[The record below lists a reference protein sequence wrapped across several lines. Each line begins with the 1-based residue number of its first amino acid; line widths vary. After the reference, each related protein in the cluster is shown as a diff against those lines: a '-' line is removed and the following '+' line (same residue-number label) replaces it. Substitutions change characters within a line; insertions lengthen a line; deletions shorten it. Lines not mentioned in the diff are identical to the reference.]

1 MNKIIN
7 NYLFWMLATGIFCS
21 MLERLFAWRKSQKAL
36 RPQLWQD
43 IVFLLLNGQFFGLL
57 LAYLSYWCIK
67 GVISFSG
74 LLTLPDPHTVKLL
87 TNISLPVQFIIFFI
101 IKDLIE
107 WIIHNLLHRVNFLWN
122 IHKLHHSITT
132 MDWIGNFRFHY
143 LEIIV
148 YRSLSWLPLII
159 MGVDQKIILPI
170 AVITTLIGNLNHSN
184 IRISWGPLV
193 YIINS
198 SRMHIWHH
206 DIVCHKK
213 YGQNFA
219 IVFSLW
225 DWLFGTAWYP
235 AKKEQPNELG
245 FHGMNKFPLKKP
257 LLYLLYPLRLPQ
269 SHRFLKP

>member
-1 MNKIIN
+1 MNGILN
-7 NYLFWMLATGIFCS
+7 RYWFWLLATGLFCWL
-21 MLERLFAWRKSQKAL
+21 LETVFAWRKSQHIL

-43 IVFLLLNGQFFGLL
+43 MVFLFINGHGFSLL
-57 LAYLSYWCIK
+57 LAYLSYWSIK
-67 GVISFSG
+67 SVVNFSG
-74 LLTLPDPHTVKLL
+74 WLTLPDPHAIKIISDL
-87 TNISLPVQFIIFFI
+87 SLPVQFVIFFI
-101 IKDLIE
+101 AKDLLE
-107 WIIHNLLHRVNFLWN
+107 WLVHNLLHRVNFLWN
-122 IHKLHHSITT
+122 IHKLHHSIMT

-148 YRSLSWLPLII
+148 YRSLTWLPLII
-159 MGVDQKIILPI
+159 LGVDQRVILPMAI
-170 AVITTLIGNLNHSN
+170 ITTLIGNLNHSN

-206 DIVCHKK
+206 DKICHKK

-235 AKKEQPNELG
+235 DDIEQPKALG
-245 FHGMNKFPLKKP
+245 FHDMNRFPLKNP
-257 LLYLLYPLRLPQ
+257 LLYLLYPLVDY
-269 SHRFLKP
+269 KNKDNIK